1 MDEREKDKQIGRKGK
16 LSQTMKRETSQR
28 IK

>member
-1 MDEREKDKQIGRKGK
+1 MNEKEKDKQIGRKGK

-28 IK
+28 MK